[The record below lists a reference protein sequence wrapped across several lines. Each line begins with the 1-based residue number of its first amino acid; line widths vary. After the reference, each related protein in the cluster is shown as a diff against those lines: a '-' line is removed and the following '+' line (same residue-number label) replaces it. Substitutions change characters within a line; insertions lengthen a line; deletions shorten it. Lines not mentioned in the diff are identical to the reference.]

1 MEDPGPLSQHI
12 LALAALEGRLQAART
27 WPYNTPML
35 RTLFVSV
42 LAPGALLL
50 ARWLLGIR

>member
-1 MEDPGPLSQHI
+1 MRAAPVL
-12 LALAALEGRLQAART
+12 LALAALESRLQAART